1 MAYMFGNVDEFDEP
15 APVAD
20 DAGNVTQE
28 STELRRGAQ
37 AIFVGCVGLAIF
49 LPWTLPVAVFG
60 CIATGAIIL
69 ATRPTAACQEEID
82 TEIKA
87 KRFGCAWVWWLVMT
101 AIILAAGYI
110 GLAGGALAYIEMRGI
125 Q

>member
-1 MAYMFGNVDEFDEP
+1 MAYMFGNVDEDEQNV
-15 APVAD
+15 VAD
-20 DAGNVTQE
+20 ASVTAE
-28 STELRRGAQ
+28 SAQLRRGAQ
-37 AIFVGCVGLAIF
+37 AVFAGSVCLLF
-49 LPWTLPVAVFG
+49 WLPPVAVFG
-60 CIATGAIIL
+60 MIASGALIL

>member
-20 DAGNVTQE
+20 DTGSVTKE

-37 AIFVGCVGLAIF
+37 AIFVGSMCL
-49 LPWTLPVAVFG
+49 LPWFAPVAVFG
-60 CIATGAIIL
+60 CIATGALIL
-69 ATRPTAACQEEID
+69 ATWPTAACQEEID
-82 TEIKA
+82 TEIKQR
-87 KRFGCAWVWWLVMT
+87 RFWCAWIWWVVMA
-101 AIILAAGYI
+101 AIVVGLAYI
-110 GLAGGALAYIEMRGI
+110 GMAGGALVYMEMRGI